1 MNTLP
6 STNPTALPA
15 DHPFAQ
21 VQVLAFDIFGTVV
34 DWHGSIAREVRALY
48 PQVDADAF
56 ALAWRAG
63 YQPAMARVM
72 RGEPVSYTHLTLP
85 TKRIV

>member
-1 MNTLP
+1 MGTRACRRLYDGRMNTLP

-34 DWHGSIAREVRALY
+34 DLSLIHI
-48 PQVDADAF
+48 
-56 ALAWRAG
+56 
-63 YQPAMARVM
+63 
-72 RGEPVSYTHLTLP
+72 
-85 TKRIV
+85 

>member
-1 MNTLP
+1 MNPHTP
-6 STNPTALPA
+6 ATQSPLPA

-56 ALAWRAG
+56 ALA
-63 YQPAMARVM
+63 
-72 RGEPVSYTHLTLP
+72 
-85 TKRIV
+85 